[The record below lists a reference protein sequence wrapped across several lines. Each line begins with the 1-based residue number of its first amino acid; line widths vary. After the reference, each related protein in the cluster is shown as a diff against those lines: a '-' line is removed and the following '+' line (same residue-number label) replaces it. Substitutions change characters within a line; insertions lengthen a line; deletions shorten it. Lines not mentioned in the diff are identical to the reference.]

1 MQRNKYLS
9 IIICCLTAMFITS
22 CLGNDDE
29 KKQITPAEAKTCMQ
43 IMRGVYT
50 GKLYYLH
57 TNDTNQVTATDS
69 LNAGWIV
76 NDSLLIINNYP
87 IKALAENV
95 KDPNIKAAL
104 LNAAPQPLICEVGF
118 TNTSPI
124 EFLVNPRPMKFKL
137 NYNDEDHEMVVAYY
151 VNSIKS
157 FGIYNKEKDILEI
170 MVCIG
175 GIYID
180 ENLVY
185 NLSSGVN
192 NLFSSSSHTK

>member
-1 MQRNKYLS
+1 MM
-9 IIICCLTAMFITS
+9 ICCLTATFITS
-22 CLGNDDE
+22 CLGNDDDNN
-29 KKQITPAEAKTCMQ
+29 KQITPAEAKACMQ
-43 IMRGVYT
+43 TMRGVYT

-57 TNDTNQVTATDS
+57 TNDTNQVTSTDS

-76 NDSLLIINNYP
+76 NDSLVIINNYP
-87 IKALAENV
+87 TKALAEHVTNASM
-95 KDPNIKAAL
+95 KAAL
-104 LNAAPQPLICEVGF
+104 LNAVQQPLICEVGI

-137 NYNDEDHEMVVAYY
+137 NYDGEDHEIAIVYY
-151 VNSIKS
+151 VNSIRS
-157 FGIYNKEKDILEI
+157 FGIYNRDKDILEI

-175 GIYID
+175 GIYVD
-180 ENLVY
+180 DKLVY